1 MEYSWILN
9 AFMWEKSHHWKSAL
23 YREGDPRWS
32 SWTLIRAF
40 TKRRSA
46 SERSSAAHGGKRW
59 EIYVIYIYTYILY
72 IFKICIYLTILYINI
87 VHICIYFVHACWYNS
102 IHIHIYIYIY
112 TGWYHSTCIIYIYT
126 TIINRQ
132 SSQDILP
139 GSSHVQWESRLKKNG
154 FSQYSA
160 IRWVISTHCFIRMTQ
175 ISQSNLLMFCV
186 RQFFGWV
193 TQQTLEEEPTSKS
206 TLGPSTCFFQILK
219 STFQM
224 PRVNLLYSFDSI
236 WIGNRWRIWSQ

>member
-112 TGWYHSTCIIYIYT
+112 TPGDIIVHVLYIYIY
-126 TIINRQ
+126 NHHQ
-132 SSQDILP
+132 SSIQP
-139 GSSHVQWESRLKKNG
+139 RYPARKQPCSMGKSSKKKR
-154 FSQYSA
+154 FFT
-160 IRWVISTHCFIRMTQ
+160 I
-175 ISQSNLLMFCV
+175 FCH
-186 RQFFGWV
+186 
-193 TQQTLEEEPTSKS
+193 
-206 TLGPSTCFFQILK
+206 
-219 STFQM
+219 
-224 PRVNLLYSFDSI
+224 
-236 WIGNRWRIWSQ
+236 